1 MKIYKAAMLLTLL
14 AAASSAGAFAS
25 NSALGVK
32 AAEVG
37 DKLPNVTYNSG
48 IDLAPELTIEDV
60 NEVVATKAGDIRYQ
74 WLADVTA
81 SGNYDSPDADVQ
93 VEIELFDAGTTQ
105 TEGVVD
111 FDESKVF
118 TSFYDDEGAFTDAD
132 AIRTAIKSY
141 YIDHLDEY
149 EPGHYTGARLRFV
162 DLKGVYEDGDWTVA
176 TNTYDYN
183 PWQLPDYSEVRSDPS
198 IAENGDLT
206 FSWLNDVGNFIGSEY
221 VDYVSL
227 QFGFFPVGD
236 SYVEAPT
243 FNPETDEFDVVM
255 TIDTHTGVGYQN
267 IIDAFEKALVQ
278 SDSYYGI
285 VARYVPRASVTNN
298 PFVAS
303 KDWTVFQ
310 GSHQYFIDEIDWFGA
325 SSIYTT
331 AGNPEGA
338 SAMVDGNIG
347 TRWQMASADGSS
359 WVAHEDKDIYVLLDL
374 HHALSLDGLT
384 ITWENAR
391 AEKYDVYFGFPYID
405 PENAFAEGFLDD
417 WAGVTKVSVDNSDH
431 EQEQDWAESI
441 DIKAEGR
448 YLLLHLK
455 TPFMQYGYCIGEID
469 GSFSLLPYSG
479 AYYTAKHV
487 LDALE
492 CQDFSGDSAKAKEVN
507 AMLEDLTNSL
517 SEEDWA
523 KLETEII
530 DEGTENKHTYAYRL
544 QYLLERSAFYS
555 GGGSAALIVNDGGSY
570 AYIAVLASLLV
581 VGGGAAFLLIKRKS
595 AR

>member
-1 MKIYKAAMLLTLL
+1 MKIHHAGMLLSLL
-14 AAASSAGAFAS
+14 AVSAASGFAFKPAI
-25 NSALGVK
+25 GVK
-32 AAEVG
+32 AADPG

-60 NEVVATKAGDIRYQ
+60 NEGVASEAGDIRYQ

-81 SGNYDSPDADVQ
+81 SGNYDSPNADVR

-105 TEGVVD
+105 TKGVVD

-118 TSFYDDEGAFTDAD
+118 TSFYDEVGAYTKNEDIKE
-132 AIRTAIKSY
+132 AIQTY

-162 DLKGVYEDGDWTVA
+162 DLKHVYEDGDWTVA
-176 TNTYDYN
+176 TNTFHYDT
-183 PWQLPDYSEVRSDPS
+183 WQLPDYSEIREVSS
-198 IAENGDLT
+198 IFENGNLDHA
-206 FSWLNDVGNFIGSEY
+206 WLSDVGRIIGGEY
-221 VDYVSL
+221 VDYASL

-243 FNPETDEFDVVM
+243 FNPETDEFDVVV
-255 TIDTHTGVGYQN
+255 TYDEESAQLSNQN
-267 IIDAFEKALVQ
+267 ILDAFKEALVQ
-278 SDSYYGI
+278 SDSYYGV
-285 VARYVPRASVTNN
+285 VARYVPRSSVENN

-303 KDWTVFQ
+303 KEWTVFQ
-310 GSHQYFIDEIDWFGA
+310 GSHQYYIGDTDWLGE

-338 SAMVDGNIG
+338 YRIVDGDTG
-347 TRWQMASADGSS
+347 AGWQMASPDGSN

-384 ITWENAR
+384 ITWQEAR

-405 PENAFAEGFLDD
+405 PENAFTDGFLDD
-417 WAGVTKVSVDNSDH
+417 WAGVTKVTVNNSSH
-431 EQEQDWAESI
+431 PVENGWVETI
-441 DIKAEGR
+441 DIQAEGR
-448 YLLLHLK
+448 YLLLHLQ
-455 TPFMQYGYCIGEID
+455 TPLMQYGYNIWDID
-469 GSFSLLPYSG
+469 GNFSLLPYSG

-487 LDALE
+487 LDVLE
-492 CQDFSGDSAKAKEVN
+492 CQDFSGDSVKAKEVN

-517 SEEDWA
+517 SEDDLA
-523 KLETEII
+523 KLEAEII
-530 DEGTENKHTYAYRL
+530 DEGTENEHTYAYRL

-555 GGGSAALIVNDGGSY
+555 GGGSAALLVNEGGSY
-570 AYIAVLASLLV
+570 AYIVVLASLLV
-581 VGGGAAFLLIKRKS
+581 LGGGAAFLLIKRKS

>member
-1 MKIYKAAMLLTLL
+1 MKIHHAGMLLSLL
-14 AAASSAGAFAS
+14 AVSAASGFAFKPAI
-25 NSALGVK
+25 GVK
-32 AAEVG
+32 AADPG

-60 NEVVATKAGDIRYQ
+60 NEGVASEAGDIRYQ

-81 SGNYDSPDADVQ
+81 AGNYDSPNADVR
-93 VEIELFDAGTTQ
+93 VEVELFDAGKTQ
-105 TEGVVD
+105 TKGVVD

-118 TSFYDDEGAFTDAD
+118 TSFYDEVGAYTKNEDIKE
-132 AIRTAIKSY
+132 AIQTY

-162 DLKGVYEDGDWTVA
+162 DLNGVYEPGDWTVA
-176 TNTYDYN
+176 TNSFDYN
-183 PWQLPDYSEVRSDPS
+183 PWQLPDYSEVKPDAS
-198 IAENGDLT
+198 IAENGDLNI
-206 FSWLNDVGNFIGSEY
+206 SWLNDVGNIIGTEY
-221 VDYVSL
+221 IDYVSL

-236 SYVEAPT
+236 TYVEAPT
-243 FNPETDEFDVVM
+243 FDPETGELDVVM
-255 TIDTHTGVGYQN
+255 TIDTHTGIGYQN
-267 IIDAFEKALVQ
+267 IIDAFEEALVQ
-278 SDSYYGI
+278 SDAYYGV

-303 KDWTVFQ
+303 KEWTVFQ
-310 GSHQYFIDEIDWFGA
+310 GSHQYIVDEINWFGA

-347 TRWQMASADGSS
+347 TRWQMAAPDGSG
-359 WVAHEDKDIYVLLDL
+359 WVAHEDKNIYVLFDMG
-374 HHALSLDGLT
+374 HALSLDGLT

-405 PENAFAEGFLDD
+405 PENALAEGFLDD
-417 WAGVTKVSVDNSDH
+417 WTGVTKVSVDNSDH

-441 DIKAEGR
+441 DIKGEGR

-455 TPFMQYGYCIGEID
+455 TPFMAYGYCIGEID
-469 GSFSLLPYSG
+469 GNFSLLPYSA

-487 LDALE
+487 LDSLE
-492 CQDFSGDSAKAKEVN
+492 CQDFSGDSVKAKEVN

-517 SEEDWA
+517 SEDDLA
-523 KLETEII
+523 KLESEII
-530 DEGTENKHTYAYRL
+530 DKGTENEHTYAYRL

-555 GGGSAALIVNDGGSY
+555 GGGSAALLVNEGGSY

-581 VGGGAAFLLIKRKS
+581 LGGGAAFLLIKRKS

>member
-1 MKIYKAAMLLTLL
+1 MKIHHAGMLLSLL
-14 AAASSAGAFAS
+14 AVSAAPAFALKP
-25 NSALGVK
+25 ALGVK

-60 NEVVATKAGDIRYQ
+60 NEGVASEAGDIRYE
-74 WLADVTA
+74 WLSNVTA
-81 SGNYDSPDADVQ
+81 AGNYDSPDADVQ
-93 VEIELFDAGTTQ
+93 VEFELFDAGTAQ

-132 AIRTAIKSY
+132 AVRTAIKSY
-141 YIDHLDEY
+141 YIDHLNEY
-149 EPGHYTGARLRFV
+149 EHGHYTGARLRFV
-162 DLKGVYEDGDWTVA
+162 DLNGVYEDGDWTVA

-183 PWQLPDYSEVRSDPS
+183 PWQLPDYSKVRSDPS

-206 FSWLNDVGNFIGSEY
+206 FSWLNDVGNIIGTEY

-236 SYVEAPT
+236 SYVEAPA
-243 FNPETDEFDVVM
+243 FDPETDEFDVVM

-267 IIDAFEKALVQ
+267 IIDAFENSLVQ
-278 SDSYYGI
+278 SDAYYGV
-285 VARYVPRASVTNN
+285 VARYVPRASVANN

-303 KDWTVFQ
+303 KEWTVFQ
-310 GSHQYFIDEIDWFGA
+310 GTHQYDIGDTDWLA
-325 SSIYTT
+325 ESTIYTT

-338 SAMVDGNIG
+338 SAIVDADTGAG
-347 TRWQMASADGSS
+347 WQMTAPDGSA
-359 WVAHEDKDIYVLLDL
+359 WVAHEDKEIYVLLDM
-374 HHALSLDGLT
+374 HHAFSLDGLT
-384 ITWENAR
+384 ITWQEAR

-405 PENAFAEGFLDD
+405 PENAFTDDFLDD
-417 WAGVTKVSVDNSDH
+417 WAGVTKVSVDNSSH
-431 EQEQDWAESI
+431 PIENGWVETI
-441 DIKAEGR
+441 DIQAEGR
-448 YLLLHLK
+448 YLLLHLQ
-455 TPFMQYGYCIGEID
+455 TPHMQYGYYIWDID
-469 GSFSLLPYSG
+469 GNFSLLPYSD

-517 SEEDWA
+517 SDDDWA

-530 DEGTENKHTYAYRL
+530 GEGPENEHTYAYRL

-581 VGGGAAFLLIKRKS
+581 LGGGAAFLLIKRKS

>member
-1 MKIYKAAMLLTLL
+1 MKIHHAGMLLSLL
-14 AAASSAGAFAS
+14 AVFAASGFAFKPAI
-25 NSALGVK
+25 GVK
-32 AAEVG
+32 AAAPG

-60 NEVVATKAGDIRYQ
+60 NEGVASEAGDIRYQ

-81 SGNYDSPDADVQ
+81 AGNYDSPDADVQ

-118 TSFYDDEGAFTDAD
+118 TRFYDEVGAYTKNEDIKK
-132 AIRTAIKSY
+132 AIQTY

-149 EPGHYTGARLRFV
+149 DPGHYTGARLRFV

-176 TNTYDYN
+176 TNSYDYN
-183 PWQLPDYSEVRSDPS
+183 PWQLPDYSEVRSNPS
-198 IAENGDLT
+198 IAESGD
-206 FSWLNDVGNFIGSEY
+206 FNFNWLNDVGNIIGSEY

-227 QFGFFPVGD
+227 EFGFFPVGD

-243 FNPETDEFDVVM
+243 FDPETDEFDVVM

-267 IIDAFEKALVQ
+267 IIDAFEEALVQ
-278 SDSYYGI
+278 SDSYYGV
-285 VARYVPRASVTNN
+285 VARYVPRSSVENN

-303 KDWTVFQ
+303 KEWTVFQ
-310 GSHQYFIDEIDWFGA
+310 GSHQYVIDEIDWLGN
-325 SSIYTT
+325 STIYTT

-338 SAMVDGNIG
+338 SAMVDGDTG
-347 TRWQMASADGSS
+347 SGWQMASPDGSN
-359 WVAHEDKDIYVLLDL
+359 WVAHEDKDIYVLFDM
-374 HHALSLDGLT
+374 HHAVYLDGLT
-384 ITWENAR
+384 ITWERAR

-405 PENAFAEGFLDD
+405 PKNAFAEGFLDD
-417 WAGVTKVSVDNSDH
+417 WAGVTKVSVDNSSH
-431 EQEQDWAESI
+431 PEEQGWAETI
-441 DIKAEGR
+441 DIQAEGR
-448 YLLLHLK
+448 YLLLHLQ
-455 TPFMQYGYCIGEID
+455 TPLMQYGYNIWDID
-469 GSFSLLPYSG
+469 GNFSLLHYSG

-487 LDALE
+487 LDSLE
-492 CQDFSGDSAKAKEVN
+492 CQDFSGDSVKAKEVN

-517 SEEDWA
+517 SEDDLA
-523 KLETEII
+523 KLESEII
-530 DEGTENKHTYAYRL
+530 DKGTENEHTYAYRL

-555 GGGSAALIVNDGGSY
+555 GGGSAALLVNEGGSY

-581 VGGGAAFLLIKRKS
+581 LGGGAAFLLIKRKS

>member
-1 MKIYKAAMLLTLL
+1 MKIHHAGMLLSLL
-14 AAASSAGAFAS
+14 AVSAASGFAFKPAI
-25 NSALGVK
+25 GVK
-32 AAEVG
+32 AADPG

-60 NEVVATKAGDIRYQ
+60 NEGVASEAGDIRYQ

-81 SGNYDSPDADVQ
+81 AGNYDSPDADVQ

-118 TSFYDDEGAFTDAD
+118 TRFFDEVGAYTKNEDIKK
-132 AIRTAIKSY
+132 AIQTY

-149 EPGHYTGARLRFV
+149 DPGHYTGARLRFV
-162 DLKGVYEDGDWTVA
+162 DLNHVYEDGDWTVA
-176 TNTYDYN
+176 TNSYDYN
-183 PWQLPDYSEVRSDPS
+183 PWQLPDYSEVRSNPS
-198 IAENGDLT
+198 IAESGDFN
-206 FSWLNDVGNFIGSEY
+206 FSWLNDVGNIIGSEY

-227 QFGFFPVGD
+227 EFGFFPVGD

-243 FNPETDEFDVVM
+243 FDPETYEFDVVM

-267 IIDAFEKALVQ
+267 IIDAFEEALVQ
-278 SDSYYGI
+278 SDSYYGV
-285 VARYVPRASVTNN
+285 VARYVPRFSVENN

-303 KDWTVFQ
+303 EEWTVFQ
-310 GSHQYFIDEIDWFGA
+310 GSHQYVIDEIDWLGN
-325 SSIYTT
+325 STIYTT

-338 SAMVDGNIG
+338 SAMVDGDTG
-347 TRWQMASADGSS
+347 SGWQMASPDGSN
-359 WVAHEDKDIYVLLDL
+359 WVAHEDKDIYVLFDM
-374 HHALSLDGLT
+374 HHAVYLDGLT
-384 ITWENAR
+384 ITWERAR

-417 WAGVTKVSVDNSDH
+417 WAGVTKVSVDNSSH
-431 EQEQDWAESI
+431 PEEQGWAETI
-441 DIKAEGR
+441 DIQAEGR
-448 YLLLHLK
+448 YLLLHLQ
-455 TPFMQYGYCIGEID
+455 TPLMQYGYNIWDID
-469 GSFSLLPYSG
+469 GNFSLLPYSG

-487 LDALE
+487 LDSLE
-492 CQDFSGDSAKAKEVN
+492 CQDFSGDSVKAKEVN

-517 SEEDWA
+517 SEDDLA
-523 KLETEII
+523 KLEAEII
-530 DEGTENKHTYAYRL
+530 DEGTENEHTYAYRL

-555 GGGSAALIVNDGGSY
+555 GGGSAALLVNEGGSY

-581 VGGGAAFLLIKRKS
+581 LGGGAAFLLIKRKS

>member
-1 MKIYKAAMLLTLL
+1 MKIHHAGMLLSLL
-14 AAASSAGAFAS
+14 AVSAASGFAFKPAI
-25 NSALGVK
+25 GVK
-32 AAEVG
+32 AADTG

-60 NEVVATKAGDIRYQ
+60 NEGVASEAGDIRYQ

-81 SGNYDSPDADVQ
+81 AGHYDSPNADVQ
-93 VEIELFDAGTTQ
+93 VEIELFDAGTSQ

-118 TSFYDDEGAFTDAD
+118 TRFYDEVGAYTKNKDIKE
-132 AIRTAIKSY
+132 AIQTY

-149 EPGHYTGARLRFV
+149 DPGHYTGARLRFV
-162 DLKGVYEDGDWTVA
+162 DLNGVYEDGDWTVA
-176 TNTYDYN
+176 TNSYDYN
-183 PWQLPDYSEVRSDPS
+183 PFQLPDYSEVRSDPS
-198 IAENGDLT
+198 IAESGDLN
-206 FSWLNDVGNFIGSEY
+206 FNWLNDVGNIIGSEY

-227 QFGFFPVGD
+227 EFGFFPVGD

-243 FNPETDEFDVVM
+243 FDPETDEFDVVM
-255 TIDTHTGVGYQN
+255 IIDTHTGVGYQN
-267 IIDAFEKALVQ
+267 IIDAFEEALVQ
-278 SDSYYGI
+278 SDSYYGV
-285 VARYVPRASVTNN
+285 VARYVPRSSVENN

-310 GSHQYFIDEIDWFGA
+310 GSHQYVIDEIDWLGN
-325 SSIYTT
+325 STIYTT

-338 SAMVDGNIG
+338 SAMVDNNVGS
-347 TRWQMASADGSS
+347 RWQVTAADGSS
-359 WVAHEDKDIYVLLDL
+359 WVAHEDKDIYVLFDM
-374 HHALSLDGLT
+374 HHAVYLDGLT
-384 ITWENAR
+384 ITWETAR

-417 WAGVTKVSVDNSDH
+417 WADVTKVSVDNSSH
-431 EQEQDWAESI
+431 LQEDGWAETV
-441 DIKAEGR
+441 DIQAEGR
-448 YLLLHLK
+448 YLLLHLR
-455 TPFMQYGYCIGEID
+455 TPFTVWAYSIWEID
-469 GSFSLLPYSG
+469 GNFSLLPYSD

-492 CQDFSGDSAKAKEVN
+492 CQDFSRDSAKAKEVN

-517 SEEDWA
+517 TEDDLA
-523 KLETEII
+523 KLEAEII
-530 DEGTENKHTYAYRL
+530 DEGTENEHTYAYRL

-555 GGGSAALIVNDGGSY
+555 GGGSAALLVNEGGSY

-581 VGGGAAFLLIKRKS
+581 LGGGAAFLLIKRKS

>member
-1 MKIYKAAMLLTLL
+1 MKIHHAGMLLSLL
-14 AAASSAGAFAS
+14 AVSAASGFVFKPAI
-25 NSALGVK
+25 GVK
-32 AAEVG
+32 AANPG

-60 NEVVATKAGDIRYQ
+60 NEGVASEAGDIRYQ

-81 SGNYDSPDADVQ
+81 TGNYDSPNADVQ
-93 VEIELFDAGTTQ
+93 VEIELFDAGTSQ

-118 TSFYDDEGAFTDAD
+118 TSFYDEVGAYTKNKDIKE
-132 AIRTAIKSY
+132 AIQTY

-149 EPGHYTGARLRFV
+149 DPGHYTGARLRFV
-162 DLKGVYEDGDWTVA
+162 DLNSVYEDGDWTVA
-176 TNTYDYN
+176 TNSYDYN
-183 PWQLPDYSEVRSDPS
+183 PFQLPDYSEVRSDPS
-198 IAENGDLT
+198 IAESGDLN
-206 FSWLNDVGNFIGSEY
+206 FNWLNDVGNIIGSEY

-227 QFGFFPVGD
+227 EFGFFPVGD

-243 FNPETDEFDVVM
+243 FDPETDEFDVVM

-267 IIDAFEKALVQ
+267 IIDAFEEALVQ
-278 SDSYYGI
+278 SNSYYGV
-285 VARYVPRASVTNN
+285 VARYVPRSSVENN

-303 KDWTVFQ
+303 KEWTVFQ
-310 GSHQYFIDEIDWFGA
+310 GSHQYVIDEIDWLGN
-325 SSIYTT
+325 STIYTT
-331 AGNPEGA
+331 AGNPEEA
-338 SAMVDGNIG
+338 SRIVDGDTG
-347 TRWQMASADGSS
+347 AGWQMASPDGSN

-384 ITWENAR
+384 ITWEKAR

-417 WAGVTKVSVDNSDH
+417 WAGVTKVSVDNSSH
-431 EQEQDWAESI
+431 PEEQGWAETI
-441 DIKAEGR
+441 DIQAEGR
-448 YLLLHLK
+448 YLLLHLQ
-455 TPFMQYGYCIGEID
+455 TPFMQYGYNIWDID
-469 GSFSLLPYSG
+469 GNFSLLPYSD

-487 LDALE
+487 LDAIE
-492 CQDFSGDSAKAKEVN
+492 CQDFSGDPAKAKEVN
-507 AMLEDLTNSL
+507 AMLEDLINSL
-517 SEEDWA
+517 SEEDLA

-530 DEGTENKHTYAYRL
+530 DEGTENEHTYAYRL

-555 GGGSAALIVNDGGSY
+555 GGGSAALLVNEGGSY

-581 VGGGAAFLLIKRKS
+581 LGGGAAFLLIKRKS